1 MWIYRN
7 VECGQTWI
15 CSVAV
20 RLTEHTLSHSTSC
33 PTQSVF
39 KPYASQFILCHKAS
53 TDHQIL
59 QSAILFFRTFKP
71 VFLLFL
77 PYLSPS
83 PNLVL
88 FSPPLT
94 LISPPPSHFCCLCQK
109 GHILRVVIACLLA
122 STPVAVN
129 VVVWDGEESYALWPL
144 WHETP
149 LDGTFAADVKPTE
162 K

>member
-33 PTQSVF
+33 SPTQSVF
-39 KPYASQFILCHKAS
+39 KTYVSQFILCHKAS
-53 TDHQIL
+53 TDHQNL
-59 QSAILFFRTFKP
+59 QFAILFFWTFKP

-77 PYLSPS
+77 TSHLSPF

-88 FSPPLT
+88 FSPPPT
-94 LISPPPSHFCCLCQK
+94 LIFPPSSHCCCLCQK
-109 GHILRVVIACLLA
+109 DHILRVVIACLLA

-129 VVVWDGEESYALWPL
+129 VVVWDGEESYAL
-144 WHETP
+144 
-149 LDGTFAADVKPTE
+149 
-162 K
+162 